1 MISRN
6 RKVCNAR
13 KKKEKKEAAT
23 KRRPQT
29 ISFNN
34 SWENLSLG
42 NSSSHESD
50 LSCFK
55 EVKVNRQMKMLKTKK

>member
-1 MISRN
+1 MQE
-6 RKVCNAR
+6 
-13 KKKEKKEAAT
+13 KKKKKKEAAT

-29 ISFNN
+29 ISFN